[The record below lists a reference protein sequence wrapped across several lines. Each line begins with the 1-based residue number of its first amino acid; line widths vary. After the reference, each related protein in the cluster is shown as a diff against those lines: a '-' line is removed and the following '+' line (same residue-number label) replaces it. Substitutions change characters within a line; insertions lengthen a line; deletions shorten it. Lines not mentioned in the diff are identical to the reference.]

1 LTLADLTNQEKIK
14 RPMATDNP
22 RLDVAVFIDF
32 ENVYV
37 SVRDKLD
44 VNPNFEIIMD
54 RVADLGRVVIARAYA
69 DWYRYPRVT
78 SALYANGIEPM
89 YVPTY
94 YYDRDLGR
102 TGRAIKNSV
111 DMNLCIDAMKTLYT
125 NPNIAKFV
133 LATGDRDFIPLVNAI
148 RQHGK
153 EVIIIG
159 VGGAA
164 SGHLAQSAD
173 EFIFYEQLLGKKPQP
188 LQADVPRIRTVE
200 RGRDMFEVE
209 EPAPAPRQ
217 RAEPQPAERAQSPAQ
232 PPAPE
237 PAREEPDIYDM
248 LVQAVHLARERGYVC
263 SFGSLKLVM
272 KELMGGEFK
281 ESKYRD
287 SNGKPF
293 AKFKDFALEAERRG
307 KVQVFTSGAIV
318 EVFLPGEDPYKL
330 SQFAQDLKEEPPVS
344 TPETPINVDAH
355 IDGRPV
361 STSRRRRRRRGS
373 ATRPSAAETSA
384 VLSQSVELTGDVE
397 DELITEALHEAA
409 NGQNASS
416 DEVFEELLDRLE
428 AERERQEALASFDML
443 APDTSP
449 TFDELPDLEEEPE
462 RDLRLE
468 APDLADQM
476 IIVDTPVEPPEP
488 FESVEPPVGDT
499 VARSAEVRPFTEAEW
514 QMLRSVVAAAG
525 RPLTFAQIHD
535 LLREA
540 RNNAGIFRTNEELRS
555 LIKQAINSGMLR
567 RSGKG
572 ARIVYHLAPQEPP
585 EHTEQPSDAAAATDP
600 LSEVSVV
607 AYAVE
612 TGFVFV
618 PEGEASGFAAA
629 PEEIMA
635 AATEVEAAAPT
646 GLPEGAASG
655 FAAAPEEIMAAA
667 TGAEEEHA
675 STPEGVPGEA
685 MVDASGFAAAPAE
698 AMAATGAEEEHAST
712 SEGVPGEAMVD
723 ASGFAAAP
731 AEAMAATGAEEEAHA
746 TGSAEAPVTTI
757 AESAVTAQET
767 ETGESAPI
775 VATVEEQP
783 KPRRRRAPRAKAE
796 TDDASANVQ
805 TDASAAD
812 VASEASPRR
821 SRRKPAAG
829 VVDAA
834 PRAPRRRK
842 TVEIPDSEMTEDAS
856 AM

>member
-1 LTLADLTNQEKIK
+1 
-14 RPMATDNP
+14 MATDNP
-22 RLDVAVFIDF
+22 RLDVALFIDF

-188 LQADVPRIRTVE
+188 LQADVPRIRMVE
-200 RGRDMFEVE
+200 RGRDVVEVE

-217 RAEPQPAERAQSPAQ
+217 RAEPQPAERAQ
-232 PPAPE
+232 PPTPE

-373 ATRPSAAETSA
+373 ARPPVTGTSVA
-384 VLSQSVELTGDVE
+384 PSPDVGLTGEVD
-397 DELITEALHEAA
+397 DELINEALHEAA
-409 NGQNASS
+409 NGREAPS

-443 APDTSP
+443 APNTSP

-462 RDLRLE
+462 PGEEIADDLRLE
-468 APDLADQM
+468 APDLASQM
-476 IIVDTPVEPPEP
+476 IIIDTPVEPPEP

-499 VARSAEVRPFTEAEW
+499 VVHTPEMRPFTEAEW
-514 QMLRSVVAAAG
+514 QMLRNVVAASG

-572 ARIVYHLAPQEPP
+572 ARIVYHLAPQESL
-585 EHTEQPSDAAAATDP
+585 EHTEQPSGIAPDP
-600 LSEVSVV
+600 LSEVAVV

-612 TGFVFV
+612 SETVFV
-618 PEGEASGFAAA
+618 
-629 PEEIMA
+629 
-635 AATEVEAAAPT
+635 
-646 GLPEGAASG
+646 PEGAASG
-655 FAAAPEEIMAAA
+655 FAAAPAAAMAA
-667 TGAEEEHA
+667 TGAEEAHA
-675 STPEGVPGEA
+675 STLQGVPSEA
-685 MVDASGFAAAPAE
+685 MVDASGFTAAPAAAMAATGAEEAHASTLQGVPSETMVDASGFTAAPVE
-698 AMAATGAEEEHAST
+698 AMAATGAEE
-712 SEGVPGEAMVD
+712 
-723 ASGFAAAP
+723 
-731 AEAMAATGAEEEAHA
+731 AHA
-746 TGSAEAPVTTI
+746 TGRAEAPVTTVS
-757 AESAVTAQET
+757 EGVVTSQMI
-767 ETGESAPI
+767 ETGEDAPAGAA
-775 VATVEEQP
+775 VKEQP
-783 KPRRRRAPRAKAE
+783 KPRRRRAPRVKTE
-796 TDDASANVQ
+796 TSDSDTLANVQ

-812 VASEASPRR
+812 VATESSSRR
-821 SRRKPAAG
+821 SRRKTGADTA
-829 VVDAA
+829 DAT

-842 TVEIPDSEMTEDAS
+842 PVEKQDREVAEDRS
-856 AM
+856 VT

>member
-1 LTLADLTNQEKIK
+1 
-14 RPMATDNP
+14 MATDNP

-629 PEEIMA
+629 PA
-635 AATEVEAAAPT
+635 EA
-646 GLPEGAASG
+646 
-655 FAAAPEEIMAAA
+655 MAA
-667 TGAEEEHA
+667 TGAEEERA
-675 STPEGVPGEA
+675 STSEGVPGEA

-783 KPRRRRAPRAKAE
+783 KPRRRRAPRVKAE
-796 TDDASANVQ
+796 TDEVSANVQ
-805 TDASAAD
+805 TDVSAAD
-812 VASEASPRR
+812 VATESSPRR
-821 SRRKPAAG
+821 SRRKTATEAA
-829 VVDAA
+829 DAT

-842 TVEIPDSEMTEDAS
+842 AVEKQDREVTEDTS
-856 AM
+856 VT

>member
-1 LTLADLTNQEKIK
+1 
-14 RPMATDNP
+14 MATDNP

-125 NPNIAKFV
+125 NPNIARFV

-188 LQADVPRIRTVE
+188 LQADVPRIRLAE
-200 RGRDMFEVE
+200 RGRDVVEVE
-209 EPAPAPRQ
+209 EPAPTPRQ
-217 RAEPQPAERAQSPAQ
+217 RAEPQPAERAQ
-232 PPAPE
+232 PPASE
-237 PAREEPDIYDM
+237 PPREEPDIYDM

-344 TPETPINVDAH
+344 TPEMPINVDAH

-361 STSRRRRRRRGS
+361 STGRRRRRRRS
-373 ATRPSAAETSA
+373 STTRPSVAETSIA
-384 VLSQSVELTGDVE
+384 SSQGAGLTGDVD
-397 DELITEALHEAA
+397 DELLTEALHEVS
-409 NGQNASS
+409 NGQEAPS

-428 AERERQEALASFDML
+428 AERERQEALASLDML
-443 APDTSP
+443 TPDTSP
-449 TFDELPDLEEEPE
+449 ALDDLPDLEEEPE
-462 RDLRLE
+462 LGEGITDDVQLVV
-468 APDLADQM
+468 PDLADRM
-476 IIVDTPVEPPEP
+476 IIIDRPVEPPEP
-488 FESVEPPVGDT
+488 CEPVEPLVGDT
-499 VARSAEVRPFTEAEW
+499 IARVPETRPFIETEW
-514 QMLRSVVAAAG
+514 QMLRNVVAAAG

-540 RNNAGIFRTNEELRS
+540 RNITGISRTNEELRS

-572 ARIVYHLAPQEPP
+572 ARIVYHLAPQESP
-585 EHTEQPSDAAAATDP
+585 EHTMQPSDAAPESSA
-600 LSEVSVV
+600 EVSVM

-612 TGFVFV
+612 TGIIFV
-618 PEGEASGFAAA
+618 PEGEASGV
-629 PEEIMA
+629 P
-635 AATEVEAAAPT
+635 
-646 GLPEGAASG
+646 ASP
-655 FAAAPEEIMAAA
+655 AETAAA
-667 TGAEEEHA
+667 TGIEEA
-675 STPEGVPGEA
+675 PVVTAGGPDEA
-685 MVDASGFAAAPAE
+685 L
-698 AMAATGAEEEHAST
+698 TGAEVTLETSGFPASPAATVAAAAGTEEAPAGILQDET
-712 SEGVPGEAMVD
+712 SGVP
-723 ASGFAAAP
+723 ASL
-731 AEAMAATGAEEEAHA
+731 AATVSAPEVATPGAEEDANA
-746 TGSAEAPVTTI
+746 TDVAAAPVTTSSV
-757 AESAVTAQET
+757 AVSEGTATVHES
-767 ETGESAPI
+767 ETGEGVPVDAA
-775 VATVEEQP
+775 VAEQP
-783 KPRRRRAPRAKAE
+783 KPRRRRAPRTKAE
-796 TDDASANVQ
+796 TGAASANVQ
-805 TDASAAD
+805 TDVSAAEG
-812 VASEASPRR
+812 ASESSSRR
-821 SRRKPAAG
+821 SRRKTAAETTET
-829 VVDAA
+829 V
-834 PRAPRRRK
+834 PRTPRRRK
-842 TVEIPDSEMTEDAS
+842 AAGKQDHEATEDTS
-856 AM
+856 AA

>member
-1 LTLADLTNQEKIK
+1 
-14 RPMATDNP
+14 
-22 RLDVAVFIDF
+22 
-32 ENVYV
+32 
-37 SVRDKLD
+37 
-44 VNPNFEIIMD
+44 
-54 RVADLGRVVIARAYA
+54 
-69 DWYRYPRVT
+69 
-78 SALYANGIEPM
+78 
-89 YVPTY
+89 
-94 YYDRDLGR
+94 
-102 TGRAIKNSV
+102 
-111 DMNLCIDAMKTLYT
+111 
-125 NPNIAKFV
+125 
-133 LATGDRDFIPLVNAI
+133 
-148 RQHGK
+148 
-153 EVIIIG
+153 
-159 VGGAA
+159 
-164 SGHLAQSAD
+164 
-173 EFIFYEQLLGKKPQP
+173 
-188 LQADVPRIRTVE
+188 
-200 RGRDMFEVE
+200 
-209 EPAPAPRQ
+209 
-217 RAEPQPAERAQSPAQ
+217 
-232 PPAPE
+232 
-237 PAREEPDIYDM
+237 M

-618 PEGEASGFAAA
+618 PEGEASGFTAA
-629 PEEIMA
+629 PA
-635 AATEVEAAAPT
+635 EA
-646 GLPEGAASG
+646 
-655 FAAAPEEIMAAA
+655 MAAA
-667 TGAEEEHA
+667 TGAEEERA
-675 STPEGVPGEA
+675 STSEGVPGEA

-767 ETGESAPI
+767 ETGESALI

-783 KPRRRRAPRAKAE
+783 KPRRRRAPRVKAE
-796 TDDASANVQ
+796 TDEVSANVQ
-805 TDASAAD
+805 TDVSAAD
-812 VASEASPRR
+812 VATEPSPRR
-821 SRRKPAAG
+821 SRRKTATEAA
-829 VVDAA
+829 DAT

-842 TVEIPDSEMTEDAS
+842 AVEKQDREVTEDTS
-856 AM
+856 VT

>member
-1 LTLADLTNQEKIK
+1 
-14 RPMATDNP
+14 MATDNP
-22 RLDVAVFIDF
+22 RLDVALFIDF

-188 LQADVPRIRTVE
+188 LQADVPRIRMVE
-200 RGRDMFEVE
+200 RGRDVVEVE

-217 RAEPQPAERAQSPAQ
+217 RAEPQPAERAQ
-232 PPAPE
+232 PPTPE

-373 ATRPSAAETSA
+373 ARPPVTGTSVA
-384 VLSQSVELTGDVE
+384 PSPDVGLTGEVD
-397 DELITEALHEAA
+397 DELINEALHEAA
-409 NGQNASS
+409 NGREAPS

-443 APDTSP
+443 APNTSP

-462 RDLRLE
+462 PGEEIADDLRLE
-468 APDLADQM
+468 APDLASQM
-476 IIVDTPVEPPEP
+476 IIIDTPVEPPEP

-499 VARSAEVRPFTEAEW
+499 VVHTPEMRPFTEAEW
-514 QMLRSVVAAAG
+514 QMLRNVVAASG

-572 ARIVYHLAPQEPP
+572 ARIVYHLAPQESL
-585 EHTEQPSDAAAATDP
+585 EHTEQPSGIAPDP
-600 LSEVSVV
+600 LSEVAVV

-612 TGFVFV
+612 SETVFV
-618 PEGEASGFAAA
+618 
-629 PEEIMA
+629 
-635 AATEVEAAAPT
+635 
-646 GLPEGAASG
+646 PEGAASG
-655 FAAAPEEIMAAA
+655 FAAAPAAAMAA
-667 TGAEEEHA
+667 TGAEEAHA
-675 STPEGVPGEA
+675 STLQGVPSET
-685 MVDASGFAAAPAE
+685 MVDASGFTAAPVE
-698 AMAATGAEEEHAST
+698 AMAATGAEE
-712 SEGVPGEAMVD
+712 
-723 ASGFAAAP
+723 
-731 AEAMAATGAEEEAHA
+731 AHA
-746 TGSAEAPVTTI
+746 TGRAEAPVTTVS
-757 AESAVTAQET
+757 EGVVTSQMI
-767 ETGESAPI
+767 ETGEDAPAGAA
-775 VATVEEQP
+775 VKEQP
-783 KPRRRRAPRAKAE
+783 KPRRRRAPRVKTE
-796 TDDASANVQ
+796 TSDSDTLANVQ

-812 VASEASPRR
+812 VATESSSRR
-821 SRRKPAAG
+821 SRRKTGADTA
-829 VVDAA
+829 DAT

-842 TVEIPDSEMTEDAS
+842 PVEKQDREVAEDRS
-856 AM
+856 VT

>member
-188 LQADVPRIRTVE
+188 LQADVPRIRMAE
-200 RGRDMFEVE
+200 RGRDVVEVE

-217 RAEPQPAERAQSPAQ
+217 RAEPQPTERAQ
-232 PPAPE
+232 PPTPE

-449 TFDELPDLEEEPE
+449 MLDELPDLEEEPE

-468 APDLADQM
+468 VPDLAGQM

-488 FESVEPPVGDT
+488 FESIEPVGDT
-499 VARSAEVRPFTEAEW
+499 VVHTPEMRPFTEAEW
-514 QMLRSVVAAAG
+514 QMLRNVVAAAG

-629 PEEIMA
+629 PA
-635 AATEVEAAAPT
+635 EA
-646 GLPEGAASG
+646 
-655 FAAAPEEIMAAA
+655 MAA

-675 STPEGVPGEA
+675 STSEGVPGEA

-767 ETGESAPI
+767 ETGESALI

-783 KPRRRRAPRAKAE
+783 KPRRRRAPRVKAE
-796 TDDASANVQ
+796 TDEVSANVQ
-805 TDASAAD
+805 TDVSAAD
-812 VASEASPRR
+812 VATEPSPRR
-821 SRRKPAAG
+821 SRRKTATEAA
-829 VVDAA
+829 DAT

-842 TVEIPDSEMTEDAS
+842 AVEKQDREVTEDTS
-856 AM
+856 VT

>member
-188 LQADVPRIRTVE
+188 LQADVPRIRTAE

-217 RAEPQPAERAQSPAQ
+217 RAEPQPTERAQPPAQ

-618 PEGEASGFAAA
+618 PEG
-629 PEEIMA
+629 
-635 AATEVEAAAPT
+635 
-646 GLPEGAASG
+646 AASG

-783 KPRRRRAPRAKAE
+783 KPRRRRAPRVKAE
-796 TDDASANVQ
+796 TDEVSANVQ
-805 TDASAAD
+805 TDVSAAD
-812 VASEASPRR
+812 VATESSPRR

-829 VVDAA
+829 VVDAV

>member
-188 LQADVPRIRTVE
+188 LQADVPRIRMAE
-200 RGRDMFEVE
+200 RGRDVVEVE

-217 RAEPQPAERAQSPAQ
+217 RAEPQPTERAQ
-232 PPAPE
+232 PPTPE

-373 ATRPSAAETSA
+373 ATRPSVAETSIA
-384 VLSQSVELTGDVE
+384 PSPDVGLTGDVD
-397 DELITEALHEAA
+397 DELMNEALHEVA
-409 NGQNASS
+409 NGQEAPS

-462 RDLRLE
+462 RDLRVE
-468 APDLADQM
+468 APDLAGQM
-476 IIVDTPVEPPEP
+476 IIVDTPVELPEP
-488 FESVEPPVGDT
+488 FESIEPPVGDT

-629 PEEIMA
+629 PA
-635 AATEVEAAAPT
+635 EA
-646 GLPEGAASG
+646 
-655 FAAAPEEIMAAA
+655 MAA

-675 STPEGVPGEA
+675 STSEGVPGEA

-783 KPRRRRAPRAKAE
+783 KPRRRRAPRVKAE
-796 TDDASANVQ
+796 TDEVSANVQ
-805 TDASAAD
+805 TDVSAAD
-812 VASEASPRR
+812 VATESSPRR
-821 SRRKPAAG
+821 SRRKTATEAA
-829 VVDAA
+829 DAT

-842 TVEIPDSEMTEDAS
+842 AVEKQDREVTEDTS
-856 AM
+856 VT

>member
-1 LTLADLTNQEKIK
+1 
-14 RPMATDNP
+14 MATDNP

-188 LQADVPRIRTVE
+188 LQADVPRIRTAE
-200 RGRDMFEVE
+200 RGRDALEVE
-209 EPAPAPRQ
+209 EPAPRQ
-217 RAEPQPAERAQSPAQ
+217 RAEPQTVERAQ
-232 PPAPE
+232 PPASE
-237 PAREEPDIYDM
+237 PPREEPDIYDM

-287 SNGKPF
+287 SNGRPF

-344 TPETPINVDAH
+344 TPETPISVDAY

-361 STSRRRRRRRGS
+361 STSRRRRRRRSG
-373 ATRPSAAETSA
+373 ATRSSVAETSP
-384 VLSQSVELTGDVE
+384 SQSGELPGEIE
-397 DELITEALHEAA
+397 DELIGEALHEVT
-409 NGQNASS
+409 NGQEALS
-416 DEVFEELLDRLE
+416 DGVFEELLDRLE
-428 AERERQEALASFDML
+428 AERERQEALAAFDML
-443 APDTSP
+443 AADASP
-449 TFDELPDLEEEPE
+449 TLDELPDLEEEPE
-462 RDLRLE
+462 PGKGIIGDLHLD

-476 IIVDTPVEPPEP
+476 IIVDKPVVPPEP
-488 FESVEPPVGDT
+488 CDVVDPLTGGSFTHRPEM
-499 VARSAEVRPFTEAEW
+499 RPFTESEW
-514 QMLRSVVAAAG
+514 QVLRDVVAAAG
-525 RPLTFAQIHD
+525 RPLSFAQIHD

-540 RNNAGIFRTNEELRS
+540 RNNVGISRTNEELRS

-567 RSGKG
+567 RTGKG
-572 ARIVYHLAPQEPP
+572 ARIVYHLAPHESL
-585 EHTEQPSDAAAATDP
+585 ESEEQPLDAAPEAP
-600 LSEVSVV
+600 SEVSVV

-612 TGFVFV
+612 TEIVFV
-618 PEGEASGFAAA
+618 PEKSTDGSEFAEAPGEMIAAPAVGEIVEEAPYAGGSEGVAAPAAVGEVAGEAPYAGGSAGVAA
-629 PEEIMA
+629 PEAGGIAEGKVTPGIA
-635 AATEVEAAAPT
+635 QATIEADAPPVVSGDAEAIIEV
-646 GLPEGAASG
+646 
-655 FAAAPEEIMAAA
+655 AAPE
-667 TGAEEEHA
+667 TK
-675 STPEGVPGEA
+675 
-685 MVDASGFAAAPAE
+685 
-698 AMAATGAEEEHAST
+698 
-712 SEGVPGEAMVD
+712 
-723 ASGFAAAP
+723 
-731 AEAMAATGAEEEAHA
+731 
-746 TGSAEAPVTTI
+746 
-757 AESAVTAQET
+757 
-767 ETGESAPI
+767 TGESTPT
-775 VATVEEQP
+775 VVSVEEQP
-783 KPRRRRAPRAKAE
+783 KPRRRRTTSRAKPE
-796 TDDASANVQ
+796 TGE
-805 TDASAAD
+805 TPIETGEMD
-812 VASEASPRR
+812 VVSEPPSRH
-821 SRRKPAAG
+821 SRRKTATETG
-829 VVDAA
+829 ETA
-834 PRAPRRRK
+834 PRTPRRRK
-842 TVEIPDSEMTEDAS
+842 TAEKQDREMTEDTS
-856 AM
+856 VT

>member
-188 LQADVPRIRTVE
+188 LQADVPRIRMAE
-200 RGRDMFEVE
+200 RGRDVVEVE

-217 RAEPQPAERAQSPAQ
+217 RAEPQPTERAQPST
-232 PPAPE
+232 PE

-462 RDLRLE
+462 RDLRVE

-476 IIVDTPVEPPEP
+476 IIVDTPVELPEP
-488 FESVEPPVGDT
+488 FESIEPPVGDT

-514 QMLRSVVAAAG
+514 QMLRNVVAAAG

-629 PEEIMA
+629 PA
-635 AATEVEAAAPT
+635 EA
-646 GLPEGAASG
+646 
-655 FAAAPEEIMAAA
+655 MAAA
-667 TGAEEEHA
+667 TGAEEERA
-675 STPEGVPGEA
+675 STLEGMPGEA
-685 MVDASGFAAAPAE
+685 MVDVSGFAAAPAE

-767 ETGESAPI
+767 ETGESALI

-783 KPRRRRAPRAKAE
+783 KPRRRRAPRVKAE
-796 TDDASANVQ
+796 TDEVSANVQ
-805 TDASAAD
+805 TDVSAAD
-812 VASEASPRR
+812 VATEPSPRR
-821 SRRKPAAG
+821 SRRKTATEAA
-829 VVDAA
+829 DAT

-842 TVEIPDSEMTEDAS
+842 AVEKQDREVTEDTS
-856 AM
+856 VT

>member
-1 LTLADLTNQEKIK
+1 
-14 RPMATDNP
+14 MATDNP

-373 ATRPSAAETSA
+373 ATRPSVAETSIA
-384 VLSQSVELTGDVE
+384 PSPDVGLTGDVD
-397 DELITEALHEAA
+397 DELMNEALHEVA
-409 NGQNASS
+409 NGQEAPS

-468 APDLADQM
+468 VPDLAGQM

-499 VARSAEVRPFTEAEW
+499 VVHTPEMRPFTEAEW
-514 QMLRSVVAAAG
+514 QMLRNVVAAAG

-555 LIKQAINSGMLR
+555 LIKQAINSGVLR

-572 ARIVYHLAPQEPP
+572 ARIVYHLAPQESL
-585 EHTEQPSDAAAATDP
+585 EHTEQPSDAASDP

-618 PEGEASGFAAA
+618 PEGEASEFAAA
-629 PEEIMA
+629 PA
-635 AATEVEAAAPT
+635 EA
-646 GLPEGAASG
+646 
-655 FAAAPEEIMAAA
+655 MAA
-667 TGAEEEHA
+667 TGAEEAHA

-685 MVDASGFAAAPAE
+685 MTEAGETLDASGFAAAPAEAMAAATGAEEERASTLEGMPGEAMVDVSGFAAAPAE

-731 AEAMAATGAEEEAHA
+731 AETIAVATDTEEENATGV
-746 TGSAEAPVTTI
+746 AEAPVTTI

-767 ETGESAPI
+767 ETGEGAPI
-775 VATVEEQP
+775 VATVEEQS
-783 KPRRRRAPRAKAE
+783 KPQRRRAPRVKTE
-796 TDDASANVQ
+796 TSDASANVQ
-805 TDASAAD
+805 TDASAAE
-812 VASEASPRR
+812 VATESSSRR
-821 SRRKPAAG
+821 SRRKTGADTA
-829 VVDAA
+829 DAT

-842 TVEIPDSEMTEDAS
+842 PVEKQDREVTEDTS
-856 AM
+856 VT

>member
-188 LQADVPRIRTVE
+188 LQADVPRIRMAE
-200 RGRDMFEVE
+200 RGRDVVEVE

-217 RAEPQPAERAQSPAQ
+217 RAEPQPTERAQPST
-232 PPAPE
+232 PE

-462 RDLRLE
+462 RDLRVE

-476 IIVDTPVEPPEP
+476 IIVDTPVELPEP
-488 FESVEPPVGDT
+488 FESIEPPVGDT

-514 QMLRSVVAAAG
+514 QMLRNVVAAAG

-629 PEEIMA
+629 PA
-635 AATEVEAAAPT
+635 EA
-646 GLPEGAASG
+646 
-655 FAAAPEEIMAAA
+655 MAAA
-667 TGAEEEHA
+667 TGAEEERA
-675 STPEGVPGEA
+675 STSEGVPGEA

-767 ETGESAPI
+767 ETGESALI

-783 KPRRRRAPRAKAE
+783 KPRRRRAPRVKAE
-796 TDDASANVQ
+796 TDEVSANVQ
-805 TDASAAD
+805 TDVSAAD
-812 VASEASPRR
+812 VATESSPRR
-821 SRRKPAAG
+821 SRRKTATEAA
-829 VVDAA
+829 DAT

-842 TVEIPDSEMTEDAS
+842 AVEKQDREVTEDTS
-856 AM
+856 VT

>member
-1 LTLADLTNQEKIK
+1 
-14 RPMATDNP
+14 MATDNP

-125 NPNIAKFV
+125 NPNIARFV

-188 LQADVPRIRTVE
+188 LQADIPRIRTAE
-200 RGRDMFEVE
+200 RGRDVVEVE
-209 EPAPAPRQ
+209 EPAPTPRQ
-217 RAEPQPAERAQSPAQ
+217 RAEPQPAERAQ
-232 PPAPE
+232 PPASE
-237 PAREEPDIYDM
+237 PPREEPDIYDM

-361 STSRRRRRRRGS
+361 STGRRRRRRRGS
-373 ATRPSAAETSA
+373 TTRPSVAETSIA
-384 VLSQSVELTGDVE
+384 SSQGVGLTGDVD
-397 DELITEALHEAA
+397 DELLTEALHEVS
-409 NGQNASS
+409 NGQEAPS

-428 AERERQEALASFDML
+428 AERERQEALAALDML
-443 APDTSP
+443 TPDTSP
-449 TFDELPDLEEEPE
+449 ALDELPDLEEEPE
-462 RDLRLE
+462 PGEGITDDVQLE
-468 APDLADQM
+468 APDLADRM
-476 IIVDTPVEPPEP
+476 IIIDRPVEPPEP
-488 FESVEPPVGDT
+488 CEPVEPLVGDT
-499 VARSAEVRPFTEAEW
+499 IARVPETRPFIETEW
-514 QMLRSVVAAAG
+514 QMLRNVVAAAG
-525 RPLTFAQIHD
+525 RPLTFVQIHD

-540 RNNAGIFRTNEELRS
+540 RNTTGIFRTNEELRS
-555 LIKQAINSGMLR
+555 LIKQAINSGMLH

-572 ARIVYHLAPQEPP
+572 ARTVYHLAPQESP
-585 EHTEQPSDAAAATDP
+585 EHTMQLSDAAPESSA
-600 LSEVSVV
+600 EVSVV

-612 TGFVFV
+612 TGIVFV
-618 PEGEASGFAAA
+618 PEGETSGVPASPA
-629 PEEIMA
+629 E
-635 AATEVEAAAPT
+635 T
-646 GLPEGAASG
+646 
-655 FAAAPEEIMAAA
+655 AAA
-667 TGAEEEHA
+667 TGIEEAPVVTTGVPDEALMGAEVTLEMSGFPASPAETVAAAAGTEEAPAGILQGEASVVPASPAATVSAPGVATPGAEE
-675 STPEGVPGEA
+675 
-685 MVDASGFAAAPAE
+685 DANATDVAAAPV
-698 AMAATGAEEEHAST
+698 TASSVAV
-712 SEGVPGEAMVD
+712 SEGT
-723 ASGFAAAP
+723 
-731 AEAMAATGAEEEAHA
+731 ATVH
-746 TGSAEAPVTTI
+746 
-757 AESAVTAQET
+757 ET
-767 ETGESAPI
+767 ETGEDVPVDAA
-775 VATVEEQP
+775 VAEQP
-783 KPRRRRAPRAKAE
+783 KPPRRRAPRTKAA
-796 TDDASANVQ
+796 TGDASANVQ
-805 TDASAAD
+805 TDASAAEGT
-812 VASEASPRR
+812 SESSSRR
-821 SRRKPAAG
+821 SRRKTAAE
-829 VVDAA
+829 ATETA
-834 PRAPRRRK
+834 PRTPRRRK
-842 TVEIPDSEMTEDAS
+842 AAVKQDHEVTEDTS
-856 AM
+856 AA

>member
-1 LTLADLTNQEKIK
+1 MLADLTNQEKIK

-188 LQADVPRIRTVE
+188 LQADVPRIRTAE

-373 ATRPSAAETSA
+373 ATRPSVAETSA
-384 VLSQSVELTGDVE
+384 ALSQSVELTGDVE

-428 AERERQEALASFDML
+428 AERERQEALASFDMP
-443 APDTSP
+443 APDMSLTL
-449 TFDELPDLEEEPE
+449 DELPDLEEEPE
-462 RDLRLE
+462 PGEEIADDLRLE
-468 APDLADQM
+468 APDLASQM
-476 IIVDTPVEPPEP
+476 IIIDTPVEPPEP
-488 FESVEPPVGDT
+488 FESVEAPVGDT
-499 VARSAEVRPFTEAEW
+499 VVRTPETRPFTEAEW
-514 QMLRSVVAAAG
+514 QMLRNVVAASG

-572 ARIVYHLAPQEPP
+572 ARIVYHLAPQESL
-585 EHTEQPSDAAAATDP
+585 EHMEQPVDAAPDP
-600 LSEVSVV
+600 LSEVAVV

-612 TGFVFV
+612 TRTVLV
-618 PEGEASGFAAA
+618 PEEEASGFAAA

-667 TGAEEEHA
+667 TGAEEEQS

-685 MVDASGFAAAPAE
+685 KVDVSGFAAAPE
-698 AMAATGAEEEHAST
+698 EIMAA
-712 SEGVPGEAMVD
+712 
-723 ASGFAAAP
+723 
-731 AEAMAATGAEEEAHA
+731 ATEVEEEAHA
-746 TGSAEAPVTTI
+746 TGVAEAPVTTVP
-757 AESAVTAQET
+757 EGVVTSQET
-767 ETGESAPI
+767 GTGEGAP
-775 VATVEEQP
+775 AGAAVEEQP

-821 SRRKPAAG
+821 SRRKTATEAA
-829 VVDAA
+829 DAT

>member
-1 LTLADLTNQEKIK
+1 MLADLTNQEKIK

-373 ATRPSAAETSA
+373 ATRPSVAETSA
-384 VLSQSVELTGDVE
+384 ALSQSVELTGDVE

-428 AERERQEALASFDML
+428 AERERQEALASFDMP
-443 APDTSP
+443 APDMSLTL
-449 TFDELPDLEEEPE
+449 DELPDLEEEPE
-462 RDLRLE
+462 PGEEIADDLRLE
-468 APDLADQM
+468 APDLASQM
-476 IIVDTPVEPPEP
+476 IIIDTPVEPPEP
-488 FESVEPPVGDT
+488 FESVEAPVGDT
-499 VARSAEVRPFTEAEW
+499 VVRTPETRPFTEAEW
-514 QMLRSVVAAAG
+514 QMLRNVVAASG

-572 ARIVYHLAPQEPP
+572 ARIVYHLAPQESL
-585 EHTEQPSDAAAATDP
+585 EHTEQPVDAAPDP
-600 LSEVSVV
+600 LSEVAVV

-612 TGFVFV
+612 TRTVLV
-618 PEGEASGFAAA
+618 PEEEASGFAAA

-667 TGAEEEHA
+667 TGAEEEQS

-685 MVDASGFAAAPAE
+685 KVDVSGFAAAPE
-698 AMAATGAEEEHAST
+698 EIMAA
-712 SEGVPGEAMVD
+712 
-723 ASGFAAAP
+723 
-731 AEAMAATGAEEEAHA
+731 ATEVEEEAHA
-746 TGSAEAPVTTI
+746 TGVAEAPVTTVP
-757 AESAVTAQET
+757 EGVVTSQET
-767 ETGESAPI
+767 GTGEGAP
-775 VATVEEQP
+775 AGAAVEEQP

-821 SRRKPAAG
+821 SRRKTATEAA
-829 VVDAA
+829 DAT

>member
-1 LTLADLTNQEKIK
+1 LAPCCGRCLACGCFPELTLADLTNQEKIK

-629 PEEIMA
+629 PA
-635 AATEVEAAAPT
+635 EA
-646 GLPEGAASG
+646 
-655 FAAAPEEIMAAA
+655 MAA
-667 TGAEEEHA
+667 TGAEEERA
-675 STPEGVPGEA
+675 STSEGVPGEA

-783 KPRRRRAPRAKAE
+783 KPRRRRAPRVKAE
-796 TDDASANVQ
+796 TDEVSANVQ
-805 TDASAAD
+805 TDVSAAD
-812 VASEASPRR
+812 VATESSPRR
-821 SRRKPAAG
+821 SRRKTATEAA
-829 VVDAA
+829 DAT

-842 TVEIPDSEMTEDAS
+842 AVEKQDREVTEDTS
-856 AM
+856 VT

>member
-188 LQADVPRIRTVE
+188 LQADVPRIRMAE
-200 RGRDMFEVE
+200 RGRDVVEVE

-217 RAEPQPAERAQSPAQ
+217 RAEPQPTERAQPST
-232 PPAPE
+232 PE

-462 RDLRLE
+462 RDLRVE

-476 IIVDTPVEPPEP
+476 IIVDTPVELPEP
-488 FESVEPPVGDT
+488 FESIEPPVGDT

-514 QMLRSVVAAAG
+514 QMLRNVVAAAG

-629 PEEIMA
+629 PA
-635 AATEVEAAAPT
+635 EA
-646 GLPEGAASG
+646 
-655 FAAAPEEIMAAA
+655 MAAA
-667 TGAEEEHA
+667 TGAEEERA
-675 STPEGVPGEA
+675 STSEGVPGEA

-767 ETGESAPI
+767 ETGESALI

-783 KPRRRRAPRAKAE
+783 KPRRRRAPRVKAE
-796 TDDASANVQ
+796 TDEVSANVQ
-805 TDASAAD
+805 TDVSAAD
-812 VASEASPRR
+812 VATEPSPRR
-821 SRRKPAAG
+821 SRRKTATEAA
-829 VVDAA
+829 DAT

-842 TVEIPDSEMTEDAS
+842 AVEKQDREVTEDTS
-856 AM
+856 VT

>member
-188 LQADVPRIRTVE
+188 LQADVPRIRMAE
-200 RGRDMFEVE
+200 RGRDVVEVE

-217 RAEPQPAERAQSPAQ
+217 RAEPQPTERAQPST
-232 PPAPE
+232 PE

-449 TFDELPDLEEEPE
+449 MLDELPDLEEEPE

-468 APDLADQM
+468 VPDLAGQM

-488 FESVEPPVGDT
+488 FESIEPVGDT
-499 VARSAEVRPFTEAEW
+499 VVHTPEMRPFTEAEW
-514 QMLRSVVAAAG
+514 QMLRNVVAAAG

-629 PEEIMA
+629 PA
-635 AATEVEAAAPT
+635 EA
-646 GLPEGAASG
+646 
-655 FAAAPEEIMAAA
+655 MAAA
-667 TGAEEEHA
+667 TGAEEERA
-675 STPEGVPGEA
+675 STSEGVPGEA

-767 ETGESAPI
+767 ETGESALI

-783 KPRRRRAPRAKAE
+783 KPRRRRAPRVKAE
-796 TDDASANVQ
+796 TDEVSANVQ
-805 TDASAAD
+805 TDVSAAD
-812 VASEASPRR
+812 VATEPSPRR
-821 SRRKPAAG
+821 SRRKTATEAA
-829 VVDAA
+829 DAT

-842 TVEIPDSEMTEDAS
+842 AVEKQDREVTEDTS
-856 AM
+856 VT

>member
-428 AERERQEALASFDML
+428 AERERQEALASFDMP
-443 APDTSP
+443 APDMSLTL
-449 TFDELPDLEEEPE
+449 DELPDLEEEPE
-462 RDLRLE
+462 PGEEIADDLRLE

-629 PEEIMA
+629 PA
-635 AATEVEAAAPT
+635 EA
-646 GLPEGAASG
+646 
-655 FAAAPEEIMAAA
+655 MAA

-675 STPEGVPGEA
+675 STSEGVPGEA

-783 KPRRRRAPRAKAE
+783 KPRRRRAPRVKAE
-796 TDDASANVQ
+796 TDEVSANVQ
-805 TDASAAD
+805 TDVSAAD
-812 VASEASPRR
+812 VATESSPRR